1 MEAFVG
7 YDNSGARAL
16 ANALFDSSLRLLP
29 AQPGSREL
37 CVAFEAL
44 FGELYH
50 KLRLMIG
57 HRGVTVVLRRAI
69 VLSAREHEILDVL
82 TTTDGGIAFAALRG
96 RRPAA
101 DPVELQPAVLH
112 LLTTALDDLCRLIGA
127 DLLGVILGFSA
138 EPQRT

>member
-1 MEAFVG
+1 MG
-7 YDNSGARAL
+7 YDNSGARSL
-16 ANALFDSSLRLLP
+16 ANALFDASLKPLP

-37 CVAFEAL
+37 CVAYEAL
-44 FGELYH
+44 FSDLYH

-69 VLSAREHEILDVL
+69 VLSSRDHAILDVL

-101 DPVELQPAVLH
+101 DPAELQPAVLD

-127 DLLGVILGFSA
+127 DLLGVILRGSTQ
-138 EPQRT
+138 PQRT